1 MIREGRIKS
10 YRRSRSKILENI
22 MSYAFRTTYRQNAE
36 TYVEDRGY
44 AHTVTK
50 GQASFA
56 TLDAEFGKI
65 LAVGQTARRNSEGD
79 GWEVVDGFPLLDSV
93 KAVKLAEI
101 NRAYESTLAALT
113 PTYPNSERLT
123 FNKQEEEARAWDKD
137 NTAPT
142 PLLDALAAGRQMDK
156 AELVRRVLVKA
167 DAFTV
172 ASGLLTGQRQRME
185 DALEAAASVEEAQ
198 AIPVAYSLDPVAG
211 IV

>member
-1 MIREGRIKS
+1 
-10 YRRSRSKILENI
+10 
-22 MSYAFRTTYRQNAE
+22 MSYAFRTTYRQDAE

-142 PLLDALAAGRQMDK
+142 PLLDALAAGRQMASRTPAHMLLSVSS
-156 AELVRRVLVKA
+156 AESGAERIRSIMQTHKPMVNALYVRITLIIPISTSGMIRCFIAKYTVK
-167 DAFTV
+167 
-172 ASGLLTGQRQRME
+172 LM
-185 DALEAAASVEEAQ
+185 
-198 AIPVAYSLDPVAG
+198 G
-211 IV
+211 ITTIYIQYA